1 MRLRTPQRLSIDGIP
16 EEQQQLASE
25 IASIVNNF
33 NEEVTNLINGNLGF
47 DNFNRKIIQI
57 PVQTDASG
65 NVQPFEIKT
74 GISGNPVGCN
84 IVNLYMT
91 NTPAQVP
98 NITSAPFICF
108 TPIGNGNIR
117 ITKVLNLEKNS
128 KYTLTV
134 EIF

>member
-1 MRLRTPQRLSIDGIP
+1 MRLRTPQRLALEGIP

-25 IASIVNNF
+25 IASIMNNF
-33 NEEVTNLINGNLGF
+33 NEEVANLINGNLGF

-74 GISGNPVGCN
+74 GINGNPVGCN

>member
-1 MRLRTPQRLSIDGIP
+1 MCFCLNFSVQA
-16 EEQQQLASE
+16 E
-25 IASIVNNF
+25 ASIHIIKGK
-33 NEEVTNLINGNLGF
+33 VTCEGKG
-47 DNFNRKIIQI
+47 IQGI
-57 PVQTDASG
+57 MVTDGRICVQTDASG
-65 NVQPFEIKT
+65 NVQPFEVKT

>member
-1 MRLRTPQRLSIDGIP
+1 MRLRTPQRLVLEGIP

-25 IASIVNNF
+25 IASIMNNF
-33 NEEVTNLINGNLGF
+33 NEEVANLINGNLGF
-47 DNFNRKIIQI
+47 DNFNRKVVQI

-65 NVQPFEIKT
+65 NVQPFEIRT
-74 GISGNPVGCN
+74 GINGNPIGCN